1 MSVTVTINGVAKDI
15 EPGLKLQ
22 DLLQQLEL
30 GSGPVAVEV
39 NGEIVPRS
47 EHPRHQ
53 LQAMD
58 KIEIVQAIGGG

>member
-1 MSVTVTINGVAKDI
+1 MVTINGVARDI
-15 EPGLKLQ
+15 EPGLMLQ
-22 DLLQQLEL
+22 DLLQQLEI
-30 GSGPVAVEV
+30 GPGPVAVEV

-47 EHPRHQ
+47 EHCRHQ